1 MSNFVLDAL
10 GLFRKKRIT
19 TTPLSSDFIMLAS
32 TNVGNRNIASQG
44 QMRSRLIRATDLGQ
58 ACPPVIKPPETFS
71 QIPGKDP
78 DPNHQIILGENCNQ
92 YYKFSINDANPK
104 TLQFGESTGKT
115 FLPLPI
121 GTYVAI
127 VEYNDAAP
135 TLFGVLGV
143 EWPLGIAPTWTNTS
157 GSRDIITVVSDGIIN
172 RGVATL
178 GYNA

>member
-92 YYKFSINDANPK
+92 YYKFSIDDANLK
-104 TLQFGESTGKT
+104 TLTFGVASGKT
-115 FLPLPI
+115 FFPLPV
-121 GTYVAI
+121 GTYITI
-127 VEYNDAAP
+127 VEYNDAAA
-135 TLFGVLGV
+135 TLANVQGV
-143 EWPLGIAPTWTNTS
+143 E
-157 GSRDIITVVSDGIIN
+157 
-172 RGVATL
+172 
-178 GYNA
+178 